1 MPRNVTLTPFFRA
14 DGDADH
20 RIGPEQYMAGFE
32 DEDGDPWGVTVPLE
46 PDDVESVVLGRIT
59 FSISMEVN
67 GTLMIE
73 AEEGG
78 DAVNEAIATSGP
90 QARLPLDEVVRTALD
105 PELLAMDD
113 DAARELRALRN
124 RLATALRLVDQA
136 LRTAEE

>member
-1 MPRNVTLTPFFRA
+1 MPRNVILTPFFRA
-14 DGDADH
+14 DGDADR
-20 RIGPEQYMAGFE
+20 RIGPEQYLAGFE

-46 PDDVESVVLGRIT
+46 TDDVESVVLGRIT

-90 QARLPLDEVVRTALD
+90 QARLPLDEV
-105 PELLAMDD
+105 
-113 DAARELRALRN
+113 ALRN